1 MSMLSVSTPLV
12 ASTVYVTMVTL
23 EVEQSV
29 QVSYLIWFLF
39 DEGERFS
46 QSKNPEYH
54 NTVSPLTTEMLL
66 LSLDRCG

>member
-1 MSMLSVSTPLV
+1 MMSMLSVSTPLV

-23 EVEQSV
+23 EMEQSV

-46 QSKNPEYH
+46 QSKNPE
-54 NTVSPLTTEMLL
+54 
-66 LSLDRCG
+66 